1 MVVKIELTF
10 PMLPPSKLSANNRR
24 TSHWSRQYKDSRDSN
39 ETFRILLEQQL
50 RDRYPDVLKDAPYEG
65 PFSVEWRIVFP
76 NNRKRDLDNVFGS
89 LKGWMDQLKILWVD
103 DSVTYV
109 NKLCISGSYEKE
121 IERTDLIICTTDA
134 NLSD

>member
-1 MVVKIELTF
+1 ME
-10 PMLPPSKLSANNRR
+10 S
-24 TSHWSRQYKDSRDSN
+24 
-39 ETFRILLEQQL
+39 
-50 RDRYPDVLKDAPYEG
+50 
-65 PFSVEWRIVFP
+65 RIVFP

-121 IERTDLIICTTDA
+121 IERTDVIICTTDA